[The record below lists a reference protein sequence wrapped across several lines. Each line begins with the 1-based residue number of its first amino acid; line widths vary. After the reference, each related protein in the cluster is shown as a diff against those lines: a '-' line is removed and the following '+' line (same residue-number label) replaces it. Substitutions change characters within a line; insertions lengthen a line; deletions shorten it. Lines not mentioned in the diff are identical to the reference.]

1 MPHQVAKVH
10 TEIDEKTIKNHY
22 SIQKNTYSN
31 ISIIQKEF
39 THPRNR
45 RGTWERL
52 RYHLRGL

>member
-1 MPHQVAKVH
+1 MLESMKGQQKY
-10 TEIDEKTIKNHY
+10 HY

-31 ISIIQKEF
+31 ISIIQKKF